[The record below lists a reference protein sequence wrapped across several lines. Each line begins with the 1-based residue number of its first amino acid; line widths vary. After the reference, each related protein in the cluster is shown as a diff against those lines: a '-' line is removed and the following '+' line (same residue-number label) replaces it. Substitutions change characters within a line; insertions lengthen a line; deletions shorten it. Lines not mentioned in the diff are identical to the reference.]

1 MSSKKC
7 AAVLIGC
14 NYSNIPSARLSGCI
28 NDIVNIRNMLIDA
41 YGYTSQNITML
52 RDDGFGGPTMM
63 PTRAN
68 ILNALNRVCSDT
80 SLTEL
85 WIHYSGHGTQVAD
98 KNGDEADKMDEAI
111 VPCDFTTTGF
121 IVDDDLQTLFKKV
134 APTCRVFIAFDSCHS
149 GTAIDLPF
157 VTDVNTGTSQIATN
171 NTWRNPNVCMLSGCR
186 DAQTSADAYSDLEKV
201 AVGAFTDAFC
211 ECLRAA
217 NHATDIVQLHKSICQ
232 TLTNKKFSQRPVLT
246 SSSNAPLFRFHRLS
260 SSPSTSL
267 ATPPSSTSLTVV
279 ALPPPPPPLPVKIP
293 TSVPTSTLSS
303 SVQAFS
309 YKINPSTGKLEI
321 SPTIPYFHTIVATK
335 K

>member
-149 GTAIDLPF
+149 GTAVDLPF

-211 ECLRAA
+211 ESLRAA
-217 NHATDIVQLHKSICQ
+217 NHSTNLSTLHKSICAY
-232 TLTNKKFSQRPVLT
+232 LTKKRFGQVPVLT
-246 SSSNAPLFRFHRLS
+246 SSSLAIISSFRFERV
-260 SSPSTSL
+260 STT
-267 ATPPSSTSLTVV
+267 ATPTASTT
-279 ALPPPPPPLPVKIP
+279 P
-293 TSVPTSTLSS
+293 TTPITTTPTSTTIKPPVKPSPTVSTATLPLQ
-303 SVQAFS
+303 VFS
-309 YKINPSTGKLEI
+309 YKINPSTGKLEA
-321 SPTIPYFHTIVATK
+321 SNTAPYSHVKGVAA
-335 K
+335 